1 MSGRPRL
8 QGENVAGVEVLAHRW
23 RDDAT
28 LLRRR
33 GADAQAATLE
43 SCASEL
49 EEEVR
54 RLSLETL
61 TLAQAGRESG
71 YSYHA
76 LQKMVADGRL
86 PNAGKPHRP
95 RIRRRDLPK
104 KPSPDREGA
113 RGEPDLASLVLAGG
127 R

>member
-1 MSGRPRL
+1 
-8 QGENVAGVEVLAHRW
+8 VEVEALVQRW
-23 RDDAT
+23 RDDVT

-54 RLSLETL
+54 RLSIETL

-76 LQKMVADGRL
+76 LQKMLADGRL
-86 PNAGKPHRP
+86 PNAGGRHRP
-95 RIRRRDLPK
+95 RIRRGDLPR
-104 KPSPDREGA
+104 KPSTRHERA
-113 RGEPDLASLVLAGG
+113 NGEPDLASLVLAGSD
-127 R
+127 

>member
-1 MSGRPRL
+1 M
-8 QGENVAGVEVLAHRW
+8 EVEALVQRW
-23 RDDAT
+23 RDEVT

-33 GADAQAATLE
+33 GADAQAAALE

-54 RLSLETL
+54 RVSLETL

-76 LQKMVADGRL
+76 LQKMLADGRL
-86 PNAGKPHRP
+86 PNAGVRHRP
-95 RIRRRDLPK
+95 RIRRGDLPK
-104 KPSPDREGA
+104 KPSSGHEGA
-113 RGEPDLASLVLAGG
+113 KGKPDLASLVLAGG
-127 R
+127 D

>member
-1 MSGRPRL
+1 MEAL
-8 QGENVAGVEVLAHRW
+8 VQRW
-23 RDDAT
+23 RDEVT

-43 SCASEL
+43 SCATEL
-49 EEEVR
+49 EEEIR
-54 RLSLETL
+54 HLSLEAL
-61 TLAQAGRESG
+61 TLAQAERESG

-86 PNAGKPHRP
+86 PTAWIPHRP
-95 RIRRRDLPK
+95 RIRRRVLPK

-127 R
+127 H